1 MKGSV
6 IIPLSRDEEDTM
18 RLIAQGIADARHL
31 RAGDVDQ
38 LSKLRLAEQ
47 NDGIMTLT
55 EFGRVRLTQGPYG
68 FSLYRRPRAHPATAS
83 TYSPN

>member
-18 RLIAQGIADARHL
+18 RLIAHGIADTRLL
-31 RAGDVDQ
+31 RARDVDQ

-47 NDGIMTLT
+47 NDGIVTLT
-55 EFGRVRLTQGPYG
+55 EFGRVRLAQSPYG

>member
-18 RLIAQGIADARHL
+18 RLIAHGIADTRLL

-38 LSKLRLAEQ
+38 LSKLRLAEE
-47 NDGIMTLT
+47 NDGLVTLT
-55 EFGRVRLTQGPYG
+55 EFGRVRLAQSSYG
-68 FSLYRRPRAHPATAS
+68 FSLYQRPRAHPAIAS

>member
-47 NDGIMTLT
+47 SDGIVTLT

-68 FSLYRRPRAHPATAS
+68 FSLYQRPRAHPAIAS
-83 TYSPN
+83 AYSPN